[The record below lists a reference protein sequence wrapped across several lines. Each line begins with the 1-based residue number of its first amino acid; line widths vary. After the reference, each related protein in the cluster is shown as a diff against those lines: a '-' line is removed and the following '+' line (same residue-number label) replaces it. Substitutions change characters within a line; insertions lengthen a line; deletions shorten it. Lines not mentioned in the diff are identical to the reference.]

1 MNKDTT
7 IRIPHVTG
15 TLAYVDLYEI
25 VQDLDGASSPVY
37 RAKKIG
43 SRFGDV
49 VVRPLPPGIQ
59 TETEVFGQIREAIS
73 RIASLRHPNIVPVQG
88 LHTVGE
94 VRYASDEARH
104 RLGVGPG
111 DILVVAEFAAG
122 KRLDK
127 WRAGFVDEAV
137 PLDQAAE
144 IVRQIC
150 LALDYAHRHDVL
162 HLDLKPQNV
171 KVERRSGGNLV
182 ARVMDFSPMPEAVGP
197 GPGDTGAFMAP
208 EVASGT
214 ARVAASDQFSAAMLF
229 LWLMTG
235 DTVRTGT
242 AALAP
247 TIRTVLERALDE
259 DASARY
265 ATCGDFGQALVA
277 AVMQAARGSGLL
289 AFFRTMQALSPRV
302 RRTMGFTALGL
313 FAVAGAI
320 ASWNVMAQKR
330 AAAKAEAAR
339 IARIEAE
346 RKAAAEKAAAE
357 KAAREKAE
365 AERRAREEAERK
377 AREENE
383 RRLAAAKAE
392 AERLAREA
400 AERKAAE
407 ARIAAEEAARVA
419 AEKRAAAAKAA
430 AERAEQARREAERRE
445 AEDRAAEARRKA
457 TNEALDCFDAA
468 DWAGGMRA
476 SRSADMEDPLLLY
489 RVGTC
494 LLEGLGTVT
503 NEALAVKMLSRAAEK
518 GQAAAMARLA
528 DHYLSGTNVAANLSR
543 ALDLLNSAVA
553 KGEPAALWR
562 LSQCLANGTGV
573 GRNPVESARLLR
585 AAAEKDHPRAQY
597 AMGLR
602 TTDPR
607 AAAAWFRRA
616 AEQGYPPA
624 QSRYGDCLFS
634 GQGVARNVSEAVTW
648 YARAAERGD
657 ARGQRALGW
666 CYDNGDGVQEDA
678 AKAVALYKS
687 AAAGGDLL
695 GKALLS
701 QCYFLGMGVRRDY
714 AEAGRL
720 ARESADGGNAFGEY
734 MAGLCSET
742 GNGAIRSRLAAKAW
756 YEKAAAQ
763 GLDCARERLKNMK
776 IR

>member
-1 MNKDTT
+1 MSKDTT
-7 IRIPHVTG
+7 IRIPQVTG

-59 TETEVFGQIREAIS
+59 SEAELYARIREAIS
-73 RIASLRHPNIVPVQG
+73 RIAALRHPNIVTVQG
-88 LHTVGE
+88 IHNVGE

-111 DILVVAEFAAG
+111 DVLVVAEFAGG

-150 LALDYAHRHDVL
+150 LALDYAHRREVL

-171 KVERRSGGNLV
+171 KVERRSGGQLV
-182 ARVMDFSPMPEAVGP
+182 ARVMDFSPMPDEVGL
-197 GPGDTGAFMAP
+197 GPGDAGMFMAP
-208 EVASGT
+208 EVASGA
-214 ARVAASDQFSAAMLF
+214 ARTAASDQYAAAKLF

-235 DTVRTGT
+235 DAAGAPSEKLAPPVR
-242 AALAP
+242 AVLARALA
-247 TIRTVLERALDE
+247 D

-265 ATCGDFGQALVA
+265 PSCGEFAQALVK
-277 AVMQAARGSGLL
+277 AVVQAARGSGLL
-289 AFFRTMQALSPRV
+289 AFLRTVQALSPEV
-302 RRTMGFTALGL
+302 RRTMGLVALGL
-313 FAVAGAI
+313 FAVAGGITWWNI
-320 ASWNVMAQKR
+320 AAQRR
-330 AAAKAEAAR
+330 AAAKAEAER
-339 IARIEAE
+339 IARVEAA
-346 RKAAAEKAAAE
+346 RVAAAKKAAAE

-365 AERRAREEAERK
+365 AERIAREEAERK

-383 RRLAAAKAE
+383 RKLAEAKAA

-407 ARIAAEEAARVA
+407 ARIAAEEAARA
-419 AEKRAAAAKAA
+419 AAAKKAAAAKAA
-430 AERAEQARREAERRE
+430 AARAEQARREAERRE

-457 TNEALDCFDAA
+457 TNEALDCFDAS

-476 SRSADMEDPLLLY
+476 SRSADMDDPLLQY
-489 RVGTC
+489 RVATC
-494 LLEGLGTVT
+494 LLEGLGTAT
-503 NEALAVKMLSRAAEK
+503 NEAAGVRLLTRAA
-518 GQAAAMARLA
+518 GRGLPAAMARLA
-528 DHYLSGTNVAANLSR
+528 DHYLAGTNVAEHLSQ
-543 ALDLLNSAVA
+543 AVELLNGAAA
-553 KGEPAALWR
+553 KGEAAAIWT
-562 LSQCLANGTGV
+562 LSQCLATGTGV
-573 GRNPVESARLLR
+573 KRNPAESARLVR
-585 AAAEKDHPRAQY
+585 EAAEKDHPRAQY

-602 TTDPR
+602 ATDPR
-607 AAAAWFRRA
+607 AAAEWFRKS

-624 QSRYGDCLFS
+624 QSRYGDCFFS
-634 GQGVARNVSEAVTW
+634 GRGVDRNVCEAVKW

-657 ARGQRALGW
+657 ARGQRALGF
-666 CYDNGDGVQEDA
+666 CYDNGDGVQEDS
-678 AKAVALYKS
+678 AKAVALYTS
-687 AAAGGDLL
+687 AAEGGDLL

-701 QCYFLGMGVRRDY
+701 QCYYLGTGVKRDY

-720 ARESADGGNAFGEY
+720 ARESADGGNAFGQY
-734 MAGLCSET
+734 MAGLCCET
-742 GNGAIRSRLAAKAW
+742 GNGAIRSRLNAKAW

-763 GLDCARERLKNMK
+763 GLDCARERLKNMQ
-776 IR
+776 IQ